1 MAFYQKSTN
10 VEVIERKT
18 IRNNVNADSLF
29 ATTNVELEVAIF
41 NSHQMLFELFEFK
54 RKANAEIEDM
64 PLQGPGKE
72 RFA

>member
-1 MAFYQKSTN
+1 MAFYQKATN

-18 IRNNVNADSLF
+18 IRNNITADSLF
-29 ATTNVELEVAIF
+29 ATTNVELEVAVF
-41 NSHQMLFELFEFK
+41 NSHQMLFELPEFK
-54 RKANAEIEDM
+54 RNANANIKDM